1 MQVEYVLGLSPAK
14 ILINATFQPDFQ
26 LVKTLGADGK
36 RRVKMD
42 LSVTKLNEHP
52 QKLYLQSFQMLLVGY
67 TNVRAGAATHGHLS
81 FWTLQSLSNIGL
93 QVFTASD
100 ASGAKRTIDS
110 KLWDGITLD
119 DSVVPHFATCNL
131 QRRYKLEVLMGWQCQ
146 SGEHAGRVFFVQART
161 PVRISSGIQRSRQS
175 AKSEAWT
182 EDDLAVNAD
191 FEMSQSLRSEG
202 SCARYSAPPTYD
214 EVVKHQSIVG

>member
-1 MQVEYVLGLSPAK
+1 MPVEYVLGLSPAK
-14 ILINATFQPDFQ
+14 ILISATFQPDFQ

-67 TNVRAGAATHGHLS
+67 TNIRAGAAAHGHLS

-110 KLWDGITLD
+110 ELWDGIALD
-119 DSVVPHFATCNL
+119 DSVVPQFATCNL
-131 QRRYKLEVLMGWQCQ
+131 ERRYELEVLMGWQCQ

-161 PVRISSGIQRSRQS
+161 PVRIFSGIERSRQS
-175 AKSEAWT
+175 AKSEAST
-182 EDDLAVNAD
+182 EDDLAVTTD
-191 FEMSQSLRSEG
+191 FEKSQSLRSEG

-214 EVVKHQSIVG
+214 EVVKH